1 MTGMNAQDR
10 QSETGSEI
18 VNETGTVIGS
28 EIGTGIVIGCAI
40 GNAILSVVTRGEHC
54 RVFMI
59 K

>member
-1 MTGMNAQDR
+1 MNAQDR

-54 RVFMI
+54 RVLMI